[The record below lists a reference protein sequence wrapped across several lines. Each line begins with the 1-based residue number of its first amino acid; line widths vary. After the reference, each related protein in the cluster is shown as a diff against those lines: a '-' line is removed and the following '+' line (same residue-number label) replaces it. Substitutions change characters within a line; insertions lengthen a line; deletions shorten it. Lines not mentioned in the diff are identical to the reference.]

1 MQVNVINGGDQ
12 AFSALVY
19 RPPEQGLLDYF
30 QNNLTTAAQMLG
42 DAGRGFM
49 DTAYSMYDK
58 FNNSAVIN
66 AGKALLMNVGTH
78 LNQQAI
84 YYVDQNHM
92 PDANL
97 MMQSYIMANP
107 VMNNLYQRD
116 MSYGFQD
123 TYYDL
128 EPDNKG
134 VERYDYQRVM
144 DGVVTFDKEGLGIV
158 TSYHNSDETELDMM
172 EKITILDTWQQV
184 EYMIAC
190 GVDPSDPE
198 QGDL

>member
-1 MQVNVINGGDQ
+1 MRVNVINGGDQ

-19 RPPEQGLLDYF
+19 TPPSTEVLNYF
-30 QNNLTTAAQMLG
+30 QNNLTKASELLGAAG
-42 DAGRGFM
+42 HRFM
-49 DTAYSMYDK
+49 DNAYQMYDK
-58 FNNSAVIN
+58 FNSSAVIN
-66 AGKALLMNVGTH
+66 AGKALLMNVGSH

-84 YYVDQNHM
+84 YYVDQSHM
-92 PDANL
+92 ANANL
-97 MMQSYIMANP
+97 MMQSYIIANP
-107 VMNNLYQRD
+107 VMNNLYQKD

-144 DGVVTFDKEGLGIV
+144 DGVLTFDKEGLGIV
-158 TSYHNSDETELDMM
+158 TSYHNSDEIELDMM